1 MCESQNKEP
10 VSAVTKTNRKNIS
23 DHGAGYAV
31 RTQVTDAQI
40 LNWPH
45 CDVTVPR
52 IRLNRNSWNKPLF
65 PHIQVPSESISF
77 KWNIGGYSQVPRPT
91 SFWKLLKAR
100 GSGNKP
106 LISFLKKIYIKLYV
120 CHIVGSSTFIENI
133 WCSHDSGRFVFNC
146 MCASS
151 GLPGRQINDACAISA
166 QLSLILASSQ
176 FYVIVMAIA
185 LTLAIRNNI
194 ITIVF

>member
-1 MCESQNKEP
+1 M
-10 VSAVTKTNRKNIS
+10 
-23 DHGAGYAV
+23 
-31 RTQVTDAQI
+31 
-40 LNWPH
+40 
-45 CDVTVPR
+45 R
-52 IRLNRNSWNKPLF
+52 I
-65 PHIQVPSESISF
+65 
-77 KWNIGGYSQVPRPT
+77 IGT
-91 SFWKLLKAR
+91 
-100 GSGNKP
+100 
-106 LISFLKKIYIKLYV
+106 
-120 CHIVGSSTFIENI
+120 STFIENI

-194 ITIVF
+194 ITIVFLTLSKSILALIMGRSHFCAGSRSYFLKSFLSTLQKTRVFIQCPSSPRNEQLATFIEKME